1 MEASPP
7 VSLAELKRDWIE
19 GLPRGGF
26 QERVRRRIDRIRGER
41 FAAHTRGVL
50 IAECDPVRFAAA
62 FFAAVHLRVP
72 VILANPRW
80 ARAEWRELGGLVNP
94 AVIFGKCPLDTAKRP
109 RIPNPAPST
118 ILIPT
123 GGSGGGVKLAVHR
136 WETLAA
142 AWDGLSGF
150 LGPGPLDSC
159 CVLPLYHV
167 SGLLQ
172 LVRSFLS
179 GGRIAFP
186 ESGVLRVGRFPAF
199 GPGRLCLSVVP
210 TQLHRLLTQ
219 KRLARR
225 LADARVVFMGGAPAG
240 PALLQEARDW
250 RIPLVPTYGMTETA
264 AMVTALPPDEFL
276 AGDASAGRP
285 LRHAAVEVL
294 REDGGLCAVG
304 EAGRIRVRGRS
315 LFRGYHGRKQ
325 PRLDEGFLTDDE
337 GCFDRLGRLTVLGR
351 RDRLIITGGEKVDPH
366 EVEQAM
372 LETGAIKEALVVGWP
387 DAEWGRRLVAFYTLA
402 GVRTAPAKWED
413 ELRRELAAHKI
424 PKWILE
430 VPMLPLDARG
440 KVDRGMMEALI
451 ADAGFPDTGGRG
463 S

>member
-1 MEASPP
+1 METSPP
-7 VSLAELKRDWIE
+7 VSLAALKRDWIE
-19 GLPRGGF
+19 GLSGGAF
-26 QERVRRRIDRIRGER
+26 QERVRRRIDRIQADRL
-41 FAAHTRGVL
+41 AAHTRGVL
-50 IAECDPVRFAAA
+50 IAERDPVRFAAA

-72 VILANPRW
+72 VILANLRW
-80 ARAEWRELGGLVNP
+80 GRAEWQEFGGLANP
-94 AVIFGKCPLDTAKRP
+94 AVVFGKCPLDTAKRD

-123 GGSGGGVKLAVHR
+123 GGSGGGGIKLAVHR

-186 ESGVLRVGRFPAF
+186 EFAALQAGRFPDF
-199 GPGRLCLSVVP
+199 GPGCLCLSVVP
-210 TQLHRLLTQ
+210 TQLQRLLTQ
-219 KRLARR
+219 KRLAKR
-225 LADARVVFMGGAPAG
+225 LADARAVFMGGAPAG
-240 PALLQEARDW
+240 VSVLRKAREW

-285 LRHAAVEVL
+285 LRHAAVEVV
-294 REDGGLCAVG
+294 REDGSLSAVG

-315 LFRGYHGRKQ
+315 LFRGYHGRKRSG
-325 PRLDEGFLTDDE
+325 PEGAFLTEDEGR
-337 GCFDRLGRLTVLGR
+337 FDRLGRLTVLGR
-351 RDRLIITGGEKVDPH
+351 RDRMIITGGEKVDPH

-372 LETGAIKEALVVGWP
+372 LETGAVKEALVVGWP
-387 DAEWGRRLVAFYTLA
+387 DEEWGRRLVAFYTSA

-413 ELRRELAAHKI
+413 ELRAELAAYKV
-424 PKWILE
+424 PKLIIE
-430 VPMLPLDARG
+430 VPMLPLDGRG
-440 KVDRGMMEALI
+440 KVDRAVMEALI
-451 ADAGFPDTGGRG
+451 SGARRLDVDG
-463 S
+463 